1 MRLMSEFGTDEAYA
15 DAVRRWLANP
25 KQYWSRHIGV
35 FFLLSVTALV
45 VPLLV
50 AEGYEYAVDAK
61 ANPGSVVVLVL
72 SQYAGWM
79 FFFVGFCVFFGVRA
93 LRGLRMDRLMV
104 TYYDE
109 LKGRCGVVEETG
121 YSPFDGWVGLAD
133 GSFKARFIRWSYRKD
148 HALKA
153 RTDEECVRRA
163 RKFLRP
169 PRWVRPSF
177 FVGAA
182 FSAILALGFL
192 RLADRAA
199 GIQGT
204 MPWDAVV
211 TGLISGL
218 LVGLLTLRALFGGFV
233 EAHLS
238 LRSPRVG
245 RLMVRYHD
253 ALRGNVQGGAG

>member
-1 MRLMSEFGTDEAYA
+1 ML
-15 DAVRRWLANP
+15 
-25 KQYWSRHIGV
+25 SR
-35 FFLLSVTALV
+35 
-45 VPLLV
+45 
-50 AEGYEYAVDAK
+50 
-61 ANPGSVVVLVL
+61 
-72 SQYAGWM
+72 YAGWM

-109 LKGRCGVVEETG
+109 LKRRLGVVEETG
-121 YSPFDGWVGLAD
+121 GSPFDGWVGPAD

-148 HALKA
+148 YAPKA
-153 RTDEECVRRA
+153 RTDAECMAQA
-163 RKFLRP
+163 RTFLKP
-169 PRWVRPSF
+169 PRWVRPAF

-199 GIQGT
+199 GILGT

-245 RLMVRYHD
+245 RLMLRYYD
-253 ALRGNVQGGAG
+253 ALRGDVGGGAG